1 MYAELSISLQTALRD
16 EAVLKLKE
24 SPEIGNV
31 LRTKAAA
38 KRSELLPRIRDM
50 SEPVQREVKTIL
62 QMPDSDLLDEGMRAH
77 MLAPVARPNRQPVP
91 SGSR

>member
-1 MYAELSISLQTALRD
+1 MYAELSISLQTALRE

-50 SEPVQREVKTIL
+50 CEPVQREVKTIL

-77 MLAPVARPNRQPVP
+77 MLAPVARPNRQAVP